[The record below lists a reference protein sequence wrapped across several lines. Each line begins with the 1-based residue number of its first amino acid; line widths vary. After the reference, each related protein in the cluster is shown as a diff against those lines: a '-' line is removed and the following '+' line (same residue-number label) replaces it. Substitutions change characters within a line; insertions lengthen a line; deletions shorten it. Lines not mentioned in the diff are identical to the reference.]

1 MYTRFSHLVRVNVYV
16 KRSLDPVV
24 QLLCRH
30 QRHPLPQQPMQVKQ
44 CKCTKKSIVQV
55 KKKFSV
61 LILIFEIIL
70 AFGMTLFKCMIIL
83 LIRERKGEKGKL
95 TEFFCT
101 W

>member
-30 QRHPLPQQPMQVKQ
+30 QRHAAA
-44 CKCTKKSIVQV
+44 TTTHASETVQV
-55 KKKFSV
+55 QKNFSL

-70 AFGMTLFKCMIIL
+70 VFGMTLFRCMIIL
-83 LIRERKGEKGKL
+83 RTERKGEKGKL

>member
-30 QRHPLPQQPMQVKQ
+30 QRHAAATTTHASETVH
-44 CKCTKKSIVQV
+44 
-55 KKKFSV
+55 KKKYSASKKKISV

-70 AFGMTLFKCMIIL
+70 VFGMTLFRCMIIL
-83 LIRERKGEKGKL
+83 TRERKGEKGKL

>member
-30 QRHPLPQQPMQVKQ
+30 QRHAAATTTHASETVH
-44 CKCTKKSIVQV
+44 KKKYSAS
-55 KKKFSV
+55 KKKFFV

-70 AFGMTLFKCMIIL
+70 VFGMTLFRCMIIL
-83 LIRERKGEKGKL
+83 TTERKGEKGKL

>member
-30 QRHPLPQQPMQVKQ
+30 QRHAAA
-44 CKCTKKSIVQV
+44 TTTHASETVQV
-55 KKKFSV
+55 QKNFSL

-70 AFGMTLFKCMIIL
+70 VFGMTLVCMIIL
-83 LIRERKGEKGKL
+83 TTERKGEKGKL

>member
-24 QLLCRH
+24 QLLCGH
-30 QRHPLPQQPMQVKQ
+30 QRHAAATTTHASETVH
-44 CKCTKKSIVQV
+44 
-55 KKKFSV
+55 KKKYSASKKNFFV

-70 AFGMTLFKCMIIL
+70 VFGMTLLKCMII
-83 LIRERKGEKGKL
+83 LIRERKGETGKL